1 MSIHIVDIVDDRN
14 AATVQDFLRTS
25 DKAQMLRG
33 LSRLLDSYDSGAHQ
47 GAINVRTGAAKASGT
62 FTFSSVIATDVLTVN
77 GIDFTCVASGA
88 SDEEF
93 NVGGDDTESA
103 ANAAAAIN
111 ASTEAIVTD
120 NVVATSSGAV
130 VTITARYAGTMGNCI
145 TIADSDSTITTS
157 GARLTGGS
165 DGTETNFDI
174 GTTD

>member
-25 DKAQMLRG
+25 DKKQMLQG
-33 LSRLLDSYDSGAHQ
+33 LRRVLQGIESGSYQ
-47 GAINVRTGAAKASGT
+47 GAVNVRTGAVKASGT
-62 FTFSSVIATDVLTVN
+62 LTFASVVNTDVLTINGVN
-77 GIDFTCVASGA
+77 FTCVTSGA
-88 SDEEF
+88 TGNQF
-93 NVGGDDTESA
+93 NVGGSDTLSA
-103 ANAAAAIN
+103 AAAAAAIN
-111 ASTEAIVTD
+111 ASATALVTD

-130 VTITARYAGTMGNCI
+130 LTITARYAGTMGNCV
-145 TIADSDSTITTS
+145 TIASGDATITAS